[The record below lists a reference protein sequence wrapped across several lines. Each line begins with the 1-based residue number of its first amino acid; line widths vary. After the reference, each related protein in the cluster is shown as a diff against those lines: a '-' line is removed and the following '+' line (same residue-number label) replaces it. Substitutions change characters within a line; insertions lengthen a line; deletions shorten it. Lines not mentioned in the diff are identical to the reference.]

1 MYFDSN
7 TIHTGEWMY
16 IVVLNFRYLEE
27 TLLSHWVL
35 NTKLFRAE
43 TLGISTL
50 CNMELN
56 TKRDK
61 AVVS

>member
-7 TIHTGEWMY
+7 TIHSREWMY
-16 IVVLNFRYLEE
+16 IAVLNFRYREE
-27 TLLSHWVL
+27 TLLSHLVL

-43 TLGISTL
+43 TPGVSTL
-50 CNMELN
+50 CDIELS

-61 AVVS
+61 AMVS